1 MFSIFG
7 ISGLTSVSVGSI
19 FCYAMLN
26 TQKKTKETQVG
37 VRMDTETRKRLETAA
52 ARESRTISDMA
63 RLLISEGLKRRK
75 VA

>member
-1 MFSIFG
+1 
-7 ISGLTSVSVGSI
+7 
-19 FCYAMLN
+19 MLN